1 MCIYRKDIIFERRWT
16 MTIQYTFGI
25 IVILY
30 CLANLGSMGLELNV
44 NETINALRSFRI
56 VTLTLV
62 WSWIIGPAL
71 AYLITKILPLSEPHA
86 TGLLLLGLAPTAP
99 LLPILIRNARADMDV
114 SAAMMP
120 LAVVGTVVLM
130 PLMAPLLIPGASVSS
145 FALAKQLVLTVLLP
159 LLAGVVINV
168 YASQMAVKIY
178 PYSKKLAN
186 LSTLALLVFTMV
198 LYGKELL
205 NILGKYAVTA
215 QVLWVLAIGLM
226 SYAFGFGMKQ
236 AQRSALALGVCS
248 RNGGATFVAFTT
260 FPVQDPN
267 VLVMLLL
274 AAPVPLIV
282 WFFLA
287 RVFASRAGKIAEE
300 GVA

>member
-1 MCIYRKDIIFERRWT
+1 
-16 MTIQYTFGI
+16 
-25 IVILY
+25 
-30 CLANLGSMGLELNV
+30 MGLELNFS
-44 NETINALRSFRI
+44 ETIKSLRSSRL

-62 WSWIIGPAL
+62 WSWVIGPAL

-86 TGLLLLGLAPTAP
+86 MGLLLFGLAPTAP

-159 LLAGVVINV
+159 LVAGVIINV
-168 YASQMAVKIY
+168 YASQMAAKIF
-178 PYSKKLAN
+178 PYFKKLAG
-186 LSTLALLVFTMV
+186 LSTLALLVFTLV

-205 NILGKYAVTA
+205 NALGSFAVAA
-215 QVLWVLAIGLM
+215 QVLWVLAIGLV
-226 SYAFGFGMKQ
+226 SYAFRFGMKQ
-236 AQRSALALGVCS
+236 AQRSSLALGVCS
-248 RNGGATFVAFTT
+248 RNGGAMFVAFTT
-260 FPVQDPN
+260 FPTQDPN
-267 VLVMLLL
+267 MLVMLLL
-274 AAPVPLIV
+274 AVPVPVIV

-287 RVFASRAGKIAEE
+287 RFFASRAVKIAEG